1 MDNREYFLKKL
12 VFRATHRGTRE
23 MDIYLGGF
31 IKNYINQLTDEELNE
46 FKQILRFSDKQ
57 LSDWL
62 IYNKKNQK
70 IEAINISNK
79 LKKYKFK

>member
-1 MDNREYFLKKL
+1 
-12 VFRATHRGTRE
+12 

-46 FKQILRFSDKQ
+46 FKEILRFSDKQ

-62 IYNKKNQK
+62 IYNKKNEK